1 MEITETTRSILGW
14 VAAALLT
21 ILMAV
26 AGYQQSAISKL
37 DDRIYTLQA
46 TTVTDDKLN
55 TALNRLS
62 SDMESRITAVRTE
75 VTLTNKYLER
85 MMEKMDSK
93 PSH

>member
-1 MEITETTRSILGW
+1 MEITETTRSIISW
-14 VAAALLT
+14 VAGATLLV
-21 ILMAV
+21 LMAF

-93 PSH
+93 PSR